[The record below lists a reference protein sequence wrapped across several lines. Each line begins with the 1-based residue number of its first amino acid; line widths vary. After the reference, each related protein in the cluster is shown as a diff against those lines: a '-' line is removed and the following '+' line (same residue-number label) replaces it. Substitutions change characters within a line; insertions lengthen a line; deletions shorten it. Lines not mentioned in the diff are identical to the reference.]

1 MRWMKT
7 EKQRRKQRDVRKI
20 RIHTP
25 LTFWVVEHFTDR
37 IFYLSCLFC
46 SSVLN
51 KNKKNAIL
59 DIICFGFWEIG
70 LKKKERKKED
80 EMRSKDEKARRSACV
95 CVWVWRWKVKG
106 DVQAEKICVRTAAIA
121 LGCLWRLFHCSISAD
136 TKYIIRWGYFDSFS
150 IHFLNA
156 IFCVRSASRSI
167 WLVGV
172 RAVDGMVAEYVDA
185 VSIFDKRLFE
195 SSIKK

>member
-51 KNKKNAIL
+51 KNKKNSIL

-70 LKKKERKKED
+70 LKKKKER
-80 EMRSKDEKARRSACV
+80 RRDEKQ
-95 CVWVWRWKVKG
+95 RWKSEKKRVRVCLSVKVEG
-106 DVQAEKICVRTAAIA
+106 KRWCASREDLRQDRCYCVR
-121 LGCLWRLFHCSISAD
+121 GCLWRLFHCSISAD